1 MRFWPL
7 CFLFIL
13 FSCSGGGRK
22 GKLLARVGGT
32 YLYEDELKSIVPA
45 GMGEAE
51 KADIYKK
58 YASSWV
64 KEQLVFQE
72 AMRHLSRS
80 EKNKDNELQDYYRSL
95 IRYDY
100 EKKLAADSLDKNIT
114 DKEIE
119 EYYRQNQKNFELKR
133 NIVRLL
139 YVKIALDAPRREK
152 VKAWIK
158 NFRGEN
164 AAELNEYAR
173 KYADNYLLDTAS
185 WFYYDNITKE
195 IPVIETYDPEHFLLY
210 NNFVELKDGAHWYE
224 IYILDKRIKEDISP
238 LVYEK
243 AKIKE
248 ILLNKR
254 KVEVLQKIENN
265 IYRKGQEENSFEIY

>member
-1 MRFWPL
+1 LKFWPF
-7 CFLFIL
+7 CFLIL
-13 FSCSGGGRK
+13 FYSCSLGSRK
-22 GKLLARVGGT
+22 GKTLARVGST
-32 YLYEDELKSIVPA
+32 YLYEEEVKSLAPSGIS
-45 GMGEAE
+45 GAE
-51 KADIYKK
+51 KAEIYKG
-58 YASSWV
+58 YINSWV

-72 AMRHLSRS
+72 AMRHLSRA
-80 EKNKDNELQDYYRSL
+80 EKNKDDQLQDYYRSL
-95 IRYDY
+95 IRFEY

-139 YVKIALDAPRREK
+139 YVKIPIDAPRREK
-152 VKAWIK
+152 VRAWLK
-158 NFRGEN
+158 NFNREN
-164 AAELNEYAR
+164 AEALNQYAK
-173 KYADNYLLDTAS
+173 KYADNYSLDTAA

-210 NNFVELKDGAHWYE
+210 NNFVELKDASHWYE
-224 IYILDKRIKEDISP
+224 INILDKRIKEDVSP

-248 ILLNKR
+248 IILNRR
-254 KVEVLQKIENN
+254 KTEVLQKIENN
-265 IYRKGQEENSFEIY
+265 IYRRGQEENSFEIY